1 MLVSITE
8 KVLQGLLSLW
18 LPDQKP
24 PRFIPHSD
32 PGSCEFKESNEMPAN
47 ILTPTETPSA
57 RLGVAMQV
65 AAGMY
70 DVILARSQEAQAP
83 QIIKAW
89 Y

>member
-1 MLVSITE
+1 
-8 KVLQGLLSLW
+8 
-18 LPDQKP
+18 
-24 PRFIPHSD
+24 
-32 PGSCEFKESNEMPAN
+32 MPAN
-47 ILTPTETPSA
+47 ILTPSETPSA